1 MQEDKVRID
10 KFLSVVNLTKRRS
23 IALDMLQNGVVMLN
37 GVVVKPSK
45 NVAVGDII
53 TLVFLE
59 HAKRYRILDIP
70 QTKSTPKTLQNLYV
84 EEIA

>member
-1 MQEDKVRID
+1 MRID
-10 KFLSVVNLTKRRS
+10 KFISVVNLTKRRS

-59 HAKRYRILDIP
+59 HSKRYRVLAIP